1 MLFLFKLRRSHPWI
15 GPARRRFRP
24 RQSRDADSPCAN
36 AFRRFAHSG
45 GTAGRGGPYLP
56 AAQPV
61 CWCRAVTRSSR
72 RPGRFANDPSDRV
85 ARHFQPADA
94 ALEPPPS
101 WLPRRWAA
109 GPGLHRELGRPCSTG
124 LWPGP
129 ATRVVLY
136 EEMSALSF
144 RLLPWSTPLGRAS
157 GSERRQSGRPGAA
170 VSLVWPAPNTPVVR
184 QARKSYP
191 PLATG
196 RRMRTGEAWTRRMRA
211 DIGGLCSVA
220 PAENL
225 VSENYGVQFGRF
237 GSQFH
242 NATD

>member
-1 MLFLFKLRRSHPWI
+1 MHFGPNRRGLCSFCSSC
-15 GPARRRFRP
+15 GARIPGSVRP
-24 RQSRDADSPCAN
+24 GADSARASPATRTRLARMPSAVSLTPAVPPCAVDRIS
-36 AFRRFAHSG
+36 RRPSPS
-45 GTAGRGGPYLP
+45 AGAG
-56 AAQPV
+56 
-61 CWCRAVTRSSR
+61 AVTRSSR

-196 RRMRTGEAWTRRMRA
+196 RRMRTGEA
-211 DIGGLCSVA
+211 
-220 PAENL
+220 
-225 VSENYGVQFGRF
+225 FGRR
-237 GSQFH
+237 GR
-242 NATD
+242 AG